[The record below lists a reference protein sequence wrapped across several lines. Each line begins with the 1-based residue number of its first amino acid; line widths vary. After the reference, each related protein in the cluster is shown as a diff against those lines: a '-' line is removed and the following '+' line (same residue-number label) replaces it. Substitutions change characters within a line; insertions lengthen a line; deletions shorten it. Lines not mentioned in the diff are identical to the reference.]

1 MSSLK
6 VSVTDLHVGDRT
18 GSDVFNWNGLLVVS
32 AHTVLNGED
41 IDKLHRHNIDYVDIM
56 LRFDGGLPEQSNV
69 ITTSIDELR
78 IDPIATFE
86 NAVDTVK
93 LLFYEVE
100 QHGQIKEALIDSAF
114 TPLTDHFKQ
123 ENDVVSL
130 LLTMNSKDDY
140 TYQHCVQVGM
150 LSYYIAKWMGYSEQE
165 ALIVGKAGYVHDIG
179 KSSISLDILN
189 KPGRLTHE
197 EFEEVKKHAKYGYNL
212 IKTSKMDEAIALAA
226 LQHHERLDGS
236 GYPSNLKGDDIH
248 PYAKIVAVADIYSAM
263 VSSRV
268 YQKKQSLLQVLIE
281 LHRLSFGQLDPQVA
295 QVFIRNMIPNFIG
308 KRVLLSSGEI
318 GQVIMTHPSDFFK
331 PLVQVDDR
339 FINLTEQ
346 PELEIQE
353 IYV

>member
-1 MSSLK
+1 MK
-6 VSVTDLHVGDRT
+6 VSVTELHVGDRT
-18 GSDVFNWNGLLVVS
+18 GSDIFNWNGLLVVS

-56 LRFDGGLPEQSNV
+56 LRFDGGLPEQQNSNV
-69 ITTSIDELR
+69 TSSAIDDLKE
-78 IDPIATFE
+78 DPTVTFA
-86 NAVDTVK
+86 NAVDTMK

-100 QHGQIKEALIDSAF
+100 QNGQIKEAHIDNAF
-114 TPLTDHFKQ
+114 KPLTDHFKQ

-150 LSYYIAKWMGYSEQE
+150 LSYYIAKWLGYSEEE

-179 KSSISLDILN
+179 KSNISLDILN
-189 KPGRLTHE
+189 KPGRLTDQ
-197 EFEEVKKHAKYGYNL
+197 EFDEVKKHANYGYNL
-212 IKTSKMDEAIALAA
+212 VKSSNMDEAIALAA

-236 GYPSNLKGDDIH
+236 GYPSKLSGDDIH

-263 VSSRV
+263 VSNRV
-268 YQKKQSLLQVLIE
+268 FQKKQSLLVVLKE

-318 GQVIMTHPSDFFK
+318 GHVIMTHPSDFFK
-331 PLVQVDDR
+331 PLVQVKER

-346 PELEIQE
+346 PDLEIEE
-353 IYV
+353 IYI